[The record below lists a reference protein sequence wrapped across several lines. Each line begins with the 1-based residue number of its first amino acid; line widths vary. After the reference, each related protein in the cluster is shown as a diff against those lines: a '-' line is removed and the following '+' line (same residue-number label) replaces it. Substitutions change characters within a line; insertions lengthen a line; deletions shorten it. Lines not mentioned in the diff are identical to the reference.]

1 MKKKVRKMSRKIEIA
16 EQAMEPMVEE
26 AVEDKKAKKQIT
38 IEELPGVGAATAE
51 KLKLAGFDTMM
62 AIAVASPAELVEV
75 AGVGEAVARKIINT
89 ARSKMDMGFE
99 SGEDLMKRAERIER
113 ITTGSKELDRLLG
126 GGIETGTI
134 TEAHGAYSSGK
145 SQLCVNTQLPK
156 EKGGLNAGV
165 VFLDTESTFRVS
177 RIKELAEAAGLDYLN
192 VLKNIKVV
200 RCFNSDHQTL
210 VTEKISDLIT
220 KEKFPVRVI
229 VVDSLMSHFRADF
242 AGRGMLA
249 DRQQKLNKHIHVLQ
263 KLADMYNV
271 AVYVTNQVMSK
282 PDTFFGDPTEAIGG
296 NILAHGCNIRVY
308 LRKGKK
314 GTRVA
319 KLVDSSYL
327 PPAEIIFM
335 ITEQGIKDVKDADK
349 EKEE

>member
-1 MKKKVRKMSRKIEIA
+1 MSRKIEIA
-16 EQAMEPMVEE
+16 EQVMEHMVEE
-26 AVEDKKAKKQIT
+26 VVEDKKVKKQIT

-89 ARSKMDMGFE
+89 ARSKLDMGFE

-145 SQLCVNTQLPK
+145 SQIGYQLCVNTQLPK

-296 NILAHGCNIRVY
+296 NILAHGN
-308 LRKGKK
+308 KG
-314 GTRVA
+314 R
-319 KLVDSSYL
+319 
-327 PPAEIIFM
+327 
-335 ITEQGIKDVKDADK
+335 
-349 EKEE
+349 